1 MGDGGRSYE
10 HGIQNCFVVGNVDG
24 MGRPVSFVVET
35 FDKVEDALPIWL
47 MNKGAILVHQ
57 S

>member
-10 HGIQNCFVVGNVDG
+10 HGIQNCLVYRNVGGV
-24 MGRPVSFVVET
+24 GRPVSFVVET

>member
-10 HGIQNCFVVGNVDG
+10 HGIQNCFVVGNVG
-24 MGRPVSFVVET
+24 GVGRPVSFVVET
-35 FDKVEDALPIWL
+35 FDKVEDALPTWL